1 MADCDTWDGSSRIE
15 DQSLGREDLE
25 HWMKGSYLSVTKFQ
39 YVDYWI
45 RKYRNDP
52 ILASV
57 LDSLIK
63 YKEDGYRK
71 IFSELYTW
79 VEGKR
84 SEERRVGK
92 ECVSTCRSRC
102 SPYH

>member
-1 MADCDTWDGSSRIE
+1 MTKLRHKIMADFDTWDGSSRIE

-45 RKYRNDP
+45 RKYRNDT

-71 IFSELYTW
+71 NLDRKN
-79 VEGKR
+79 VDEGKSVTVR
-84 SEERRVGK
+84 LQQGGWS
-92 ECVSTCRSRC
+92 
-102 SPYH
+102 